1 MAEETTGSAAAV
13 EIGGADELGERER
26 AAVRDL
32 ILVLAD
38 SKRLL
43 GMRYA
48 DWTLGA
54 PELEAGIACASMAQD
69 EWGHARQLYALLR
82 DFGDDSEQLEHGR
95 DAHEYR
101 SISLLDEA
109 PVTWPD
115 LVVLNAL
122 VDTALSIQFEALTA
136 SSYLP
141 LRQRCE
147 KLLDEERFHLAHGS
161 AWFRRLAG
169 ASDRAREVTKDA
181 AGRAVP
187 VIMQWFGPESDRA
200 RALVDAGI
208 VGETAGESRCRYM
221 GRVGA
226 LLDLVGVSSGTD
238 APDFGDFDE
247 ATRRSPGASPDPN
260 VIAQVRGDRN
270 RAFLM
275 D

>member
-1 MAEETTGSAAAV
+1 MPEATGAGAAA
-13 EIGGADELGERER
+13 EIAGADQLGERER
-26 AAVRDL
+26 EAVRDL
-32 ILVLAD
+32 VLVLAD

-82 DFGDDSEQLEHGR
+82 DFGDDTELLEHGR
-95 DAHEYR
+95 EAHEYR

-109 PVTWPD
+109 PTSWPD

-122 VDTALSIQFEALTA
+122 VDTALSIQFEALTE
-136 SSYLP
+136 SSFVP

-169 ASDRAREVTKDA
+169 AGDRAREVTKDA
-181 AGRAVP
+181 AGRVVP
-187 VIMQWFGPESDRA
+187 VVLQWFGPESERA
-200 RALVDAGI
+200 RALVEAGI
-208 VGETAGESRCRYM
+208 VGESAGESRRRYL
-221 GRVGA
+221 GRVGP
-226 LLDLVGVSSGTD
+226 LLELVGVSTGTD
-238 APDFGDFDE
+238 APDFGAFDE
-247 ATRRSPGASPDPN
+247 AARRPSGAGPDPE

-270 RAFLM
+270 RVFLM